1 MKTMT
6 FWRLMLDGKP
16 EGLFR
21 RTERDG
27 TPVEFAYLGEQ
38 GWVRDPTLLK
48 WWLDPG
54 DMDLIEVDRATAEG
68 VALTAAVGLDDEAAT
83 A

>member
-1 MKTMT
+1 MTTT

-21 RTERDG
+21 RREQDG
-27 TPVEFAYLGEQ
+27 TPVEFAFLGED
-38 GWVRDPTLLK
+38 GWVNDPTLYR

-54 DMDLIEVDRATAEG
+54 DIDLIEVDRETAEG
-68 VALTAAVGLDDEAAT
+68 ITRTADVELDAPGTSE
-83 A
+83 